1 MFRHEC
7 KLSVGILAFAIAV
20 VAVGWW
26 LANPGTARSQ
36 PGKDKAAKANE
47 DSLGYT
53 SHFHQEL
60 RKIGQITPQDFARR
74 YPGQAKYLEKF
85 SWDPTTAKFWDEF
98 NSDPNKLPQRRG
110 PRTDYRLNDA
120 ELAKFKQNGFVV
132 SERLATGSFA
142 ETFYRIYSRDLPVF
156 ITSDAL
162 LHAWHRSY
170 DGMLEELEETYLAT
184 SLDEILSAM
193 AKNVPAAQT
202 EYGDGVMKDSLA
214 DADYFLAMAR
224 SLLAGKQVPTA
235 LNQEERVATTLLAVE
250 RQQLHKFQL
259 FGRERQMDFS
269 QFKVRGH
276 YENSDQLKRYFKA
289 MMWCGR
295 IDLRI
300 AGGKD
305 YWGVLSSPR
314 ELGSAVILN
323 DLLVRSKQFERWQQ
337 FDRLIQTFVGR
348 TDSATFAHL
357 GALLDKAG
365 IKSPADLKTIE
376 QLEALQADI
385 LAGKVGLQHIRGDVY
400 TSPFGGQVELPRSFT
415 LLGQKFVL
423 DSWVTA
429 KVVFDD
435 ILWDDGNGKPDKVW
449 RRVPSCLDVAFAAL
463 GNDQVVPLLVDRMT
477 TGTHKFRDK
486 FNYQHNLAATRSVID
501 AQQPS
506 AWEENLNMGWLGTLR
521 EMSKPTT
528 DSKYPEA
535 LRTRAWAMKS
545 LNTQLASW
553 THLRHDTI
561 LYAKQSY
568 TSNASCFYPAG
579 FVEPVPHVWD
589 RMEKMTLRAAE
600 LIEKTPFPAGTMTR
614 KPPPGG
620 RGRGEWGGVEEKVD
634 FKTRQKEQVA
644 FLQNFAKQV
653 GTLKTIAGKQL
664 EQKELTAAETK
675 FLKDVVQKD
684 SSSGHTE
691 YNGWYTKLFWK
702 STTDSGLP
710 DAVVADVHTDTPS
723 PTPIGF
729 DPGCV
734 LHQGVGNVD
743 LMLIAIDNGKDRMVF
758 AGPVLSH
765 YEFEMT
771 GIIRKTDSEWRK
783 DLDAGRLP
791 PRPEW
796 TQGYLVPRA
805 KSN

>member
-1 MFRHEC
+1 MFSH
-7 KLSVGILAFAIAV
+7 KWKHAVGILLSGFV
-20 VAVGWW
+20 VAVPGWW
-26 LANPGTARSQ
+26 LAHPYPALAQ
-36 PGKDKAAKANE
+36 PAGDKTKAKSE

-53 SHFHQEL
+53 AHFQREL
-60 RKIGQITPQDFARR
+60 RKIGQISPQEFARR
-74 YPGQAKYLEKF
+74 YPGQAKYLDKV
-85 SWDPTTAKFWDEF
+85 SWDPTTAKFWDDF
-98 NSDPNKLPQRRG
+98 NRDPKLIAVNRRFGNSDF
-110 PRTDYRLNDA
+110 RLNQE
-120 ELAKFKQNGFVV
+120 ELARFKQNGFVV
-132 SERLATGSFA
+132 SERMAAGSFA
-142 ETFYRIYSRDLPVF
+142 EMFYRIYSRDLPVF
-156 ITSDAL
+156 ISSDAL
-162 LHAWHRSY
+162 LHAWHRTY
-170 DGMLEELEETYLAT
+170 DGMLEELEETYLST
-184 SLDEILSAM
+184 SLEEILTAM
-193 AKNVPAAQT
+193 AKNIPAAEK
-202 EYGDGVMKDSLA
+202 EYGNGVMKDSLA

-224 SLLAGKQVPTA
+224 SLLAGKQIPTA
-235 LNQEERVATTLLAVE
+235 LGQEDRVTMTLQAVAG
-250 RQQLHKFQL
+250 QQLHKFQL

-276 YENSDQLKRYFKA
+276 YENSDKLKKYFKA

-300 AGGKD
+300 AGGRD

-323 DLLVRSKQFERWQQ
+323 DLLLRANQFERWQQ
-337 FDRLIQTFVGR
+337 FDRLIQTYVGR

-357 GALLDKAG
+357 GALLTKAG
-365 IKSPADLKTIE
+365 IKSPADLKTME
-376 QLEALQADI
+376 QLESLQADI
-385 LAGKVGLQHIRGDVY
+385 LAGKVGLQDIRGDVY

-486 FNYQHNLAATRSVID
+486 FNYQHNLAATRNVID
-501 AQQPS
+501 SQQPS
-506 AWEENLNMGWLGTLR
+506 AWEENLYMGWLATLR
-521 EMSKPTT
+521 ELSKPTT
-528 DSKYPEA
+528 DSKYPEV

-579 FVEPVPHVWD
+579 FVEPVPHVWTA
-589 RMEKMTLRAAE
+589 MEKMILRAAE
-600 LIEKTPFPAGTMTR
+600 LIEKTPFPDGTYIKKTTR
-614 KPPPGG
+614 GDIQI
-620 RGRGEWGGVEEKVD
+620 D
-634 FKTRQKEQVA
+634 FKTRHTEQVT
-644 FLQNFAKQV
+644 FLRNFARQV
-653 GTLKTIAGKQL
+653 GILKTIAVKQL
-664 EQKELTAAETK
+664 EQQELTAAETK

-702 STTDSGLP
+702 STTDSGQP
-710 DAVVADVHTDTPS
+710 DALVADVHTDTPS
-723 PTPIGF
+723 LTPIGF

-771 GIIRKTDSEWRK
+771 GIVRKADSEWRK
-783 DLDAGRLP
+783 DLSDGTLP

-796 TQGYLVPRA
+796 TQGYLVPRV
-805 KSN
+805 KSVR

>member
-1 MFRHEC
+1 MFRHEW
-7 KLSVGILAFAIAV
+7 KHTVGVLV
-20 VAVGWW
+20 SGVALIVVGWW
-26 LANPGTARSQ
+26 LAHPGRALSQ
-36 PGKDKAAKANE
+36 PAKEKAKANE
-47 DSLGYT
+47 DPFGY
-53 SHFHQEL
+53 SAHFERELKQIGKISPQE
-60 RKIGQITPQDFARR
+60 FARR
-74 YPGQAKYLEKF
+74 YPGQAKYIDKLT
-85 SWDPTTAKFWDEF
+85 WDPTTAKFWDDF
-98 NSDPNKLPQRRG
+98 NRDPKELPQTKHFKFDFRF
-110 PRTDYRLNDA
+110 NEA
-120 ELAKFKQNGFVV
+120 ELAGFKKNGFVV
-132 SERLATGSFA
+132 SERLEAGSFA
-142 ETFYRIYSRDLPVF
+142 EMYYRIYSRDLPVF
-156 ITSDAL
+156 ISTDSL

-193 AKNVPAAQT
+193 AKGIPAADK
-202 EYGDGVMKDSLA
+202 EYGNGVLRDSLA

-224 SLLAGKQVPTA
+224 SLLAGKQAPTA
-235 LNQEERVATTLLAVE
+235 LQQEDRVALTLLAVE
-250 RQQLHKFQL
+250 RKQLHKFNL
-259 FGRERQMDFS
+259 FGRQREMDFS
-269 QFKVRGH
+269 QFEVRGH
-276 YENSDQLKRYFKA
+276 YENSDRLKKYFKA

-323 DLLVRSKQFERWQQ
+323 DLLLRAKQFERWQQ
-337 FDRLIQTFVGR
+337 FDRLIQTYVGR

-357 GALLDKAG
+357 GALLTKAG

-376 QLEALQADI
+376 QLEALQTEI
-385 LAGKVGLQHIRGDVY
+385 LAGKVGLQDIRGDVY
-400 TSPFGGQVELPRSFT
+400 TSPFGGKVELPRSFT
-415 LLGQKFVL
+415 VLGQKFVV

-435 ILWDDGNGKPDKVW
+435 VPVEFEDGPAGKILRV

-463 GNDQVVPLLVDRMT
+463 GNDQVVPLLVDRIT
-477 TGTHKFRDK
+477 AGTHRFRDK
-486 FNYQHNLAATRSVID
+486 VNYQNNLAATRNVID

-506 AWEENLNMGWLGTLR
+506 EWDVNLYMGWLATLR
-521 EMSKPTT
+521 ELSKPTT
-528 DSKYPEA
+528 DAKYPEV
-535 LRTRAWAMKS
+535 LRTKAWAMKS

-568 TSNASCFYPAG
+568 TSDADCFYPAG
-579 FVEPVPHVWD
+579 FVEPVPHVWS
-589 RMEKMTLRAAE
+589 RMEKMLQRAAE
-600 LIEKTPFPAGTMTR
+600 LMEKTPFPNGTTV
-614 KPPPGG
+614 KKTTHGDIQI
-620 RGRGEWGGVEEKVD
+620 D
-634 FKTRQKEQVA
+634 FKDLQKQQAA
-644 FLQNFAKQV
+644 FLRNFAQQV
-653 GTLKTIAGKQL
+653 GTLKTIATKQL

-675 FLKDVVQKD
+675 MLKDIVQKD

-702 STTDSGLP
+702 STTDSGQP
-710 DAVVADVHTDTPS
+710 DPLVADVHTDVPA
-723 PTPIGF
+723 PIHG

-743 LMLIAIDNGKDRMVF
+743 LLLIAIDNGKDRMVY

-765 YEFEMT
+765 YEFEMP
-771 GIIRKTDSEWRK
+771 GIARKPDSEWRK

-796 TQGYLVPRA
+796 TRGYLVPR
-805 KSN
+805 KSVR

>member
-1 MFRHEC
+1 MFRHEG
-7 KLSVGILAFAIAV
+7 KAAVGVLAAGIAAAV
-20 VAVGWW
+20 VGWW
-26 LANPGTARSQ
+26 LAQPGPARSQ
-36 PGKDKAAKANE
+36 PARDKATKANE

-53 SHFHQEL
+53 AHFQREL
-60 RKIGQITPQDFARR
+60 RQIGQITPQEFARR
-74 YPGQAKYLEKF
+74 YPGQARYVAKL
-85 SWDPTTAKFWDEF
+85 SWDPTTAKFWDAFSRDPKELPP
-98 NSDPNKLPQRRG
+98 NRRYGKSDF
-110 PRTDYRLNDA
+110 RLNDE
-120 ELAKFKQNGFVV
+120 ELARFKQNGFVV
-132 SERLATGSFA
+132 SERLAAGSFA
-142 ETFYRIYSRDLPVF
+142 EMFYRIYSRDLPVF
-156 ITSDAL
+156 ISSDAL
-162 LHAWHRSY
+162 LHAWHRTY

-184 SLDEILSAM
+184 SLDDILTAM
-193 AKNVPAAQT
+193 AKSIPAAHK
-202 EYGDGVMKDSLA
+202 EYGKGVLGDSLA
-214 DADYFLAMAR
+214 DADYFLATAR

-235 LNQEERVATTLLAVE
+235 LGQEGRVATTLQAVD
-250 RQQLHKFQL
+250 RLQMQKFWL

-276 YENSDQLKRYFKA
+276 YESSDLLKRYFKA

-300 AGGKD
+300 AGGRD

-323 DLLVRSKQFERWQQ
+323 DLLLRSNRFPRWQQ
-337 FDRLIQTFVGR
+337 FDRLLQTFVGR

-357 GALLDKAG
+357 GALLSKAG
-365 IKSPADLKTIE
+365 IKSPADLKTME

-435 ILWDDGNGKPDKVW
+435 ILWDHGNGVPDKVW

-463 GNDQVVPLLVDRMT
+463 GNDQVVPLLVERMT
-477 TGTHKFRDK
+477 AGPHKFRDR
-486 FNYQHNLAATRSVID
+486 FNYQHNLAATRNVID

-506 AWEENLNMGWLGTLR
+506 AWDENLYMGWLATLR
-521 EMSKPTT
+521 ELSRPTT
-528 DSKYPEA
+528 DGKYPEA

-568 TSNASCFYPAG
+568 TSNASCLYPAG
-579 FVEPVPHVWD
+579 FVEPVPHVWA
-589 RMEKMTLRAAE
+589 RLEKMALRAAE
-600 LIEKTPFPAGTMTR
+600 LLEKTPFPDGTYVKQTTR
-614 KPPPGG
+614 GDL
-620 RGRGEWGGVEEKVD
+620 RID
-634 FKTRQKEQVA
+634 FQTRHKEQVA
-644 FLQNFAKQV
+644 FLRNFARQV
-653 GTLKTIAGKQL
+653 GTLKTIAGKELAQ
-664 EQKELTAAETK
+664 QELTAAEAK

-702 STTDSGLP
+702 STTDSGQP
-710 DAVVADVHTDTPS
+710 DALVADVHTDTPS
-723 PTPIGF
+723 PTPLGF
-729 DPGCV
+729 DPGCI

-743 LMLIAIDNGKDRMVF
+743 LMLIAIDSGKERIVF

-765 YEFEMT
+765 YEFEMS
-771 GIIRKTDSEWRK
+771 GVVRKADSEWRQ
-783 DLDAGRLP
+783 DLGAGRLP

-796 TQGYLVPRA
+796 TQGYLVPRG
-805 KSN
+805 K

>member
-1 MFRHEC
+1 MLRYGYKHAAG
-7 KLSVGILAFAIAV
+7 VLAAGVAVAV
-20 VAVGWW
+20 VCCW
-26 LANPGTARSQ
+26 LTHQGPAQSQ
-36 PGKDKAAKANE
+36 PAGGKAAKANE

-53 SHFHQEL
+53 AHFQREL
-60 RKIGQITPQDFARR
+60 RQIGQISPEEFARR
-74 YPGQAKYLEKF
+74 YPSQAKYLAKL
-85 SWDPTTAKFWDEF
+85 SWDPTTAKFWDDF
-98 NSDPNKLPQRRG
+98 NRDPQTLPPHRRFG
-110 PRTDYRLNDA
+110 NPDFRLNDA

-132 SERLATGSFA
+132 SERMAAGSFA
-142 ETFYRIYSRDLPVF
+142 EMFYRIYSRDLPVC

-162 LHAWHRSY
+162 VHAWHRTY
-170 DGMLEELEETYLAT
+170 DGMLEELEETYLST
-184 SLDEILSAM
+184 SLDEILTAM
-193 AKNVPAAQT
+193 AKNIPAAEK
-202 EYGDGVMKDSLA
+202 EYGHGVLGDSLA

-235 LNQEERVATTLLAVE
+235 LNQEARVATTLQAVD
-250 RQQLHKFQL
+250 RLQLHKFVL

-276 YENSDQLKRYFKA
+276 YENSDLLKRYFKA

-314 ELGSAVILN
+314 ELGSAVILH
-323 DLLVRSKQFERWQQ
+323 DLLLRSQQFERWQQ

-357 GALLDKAG
+357 GALLAESG
-365 IKSPADLKTIE
+365 IKSPADLKTLE
-376 QLEALQADI
+376 QLEKLQADI

-435 ILWDDGNGKPDKVW
+435 ILWDHGDGKPDKVW
-449 RRVPSCLDVAFAAL
+449 RRVPSCLDVAFVSL
-463 GNDQVVPLLVDRMT
+463 GNDQVVPLLVDRINA
-477 TGTHKFRDK
+477 GPHKFRDRH
-486 FNYQHNLAATRSVID
+486 NYQHNLAAARNVID

-506 AWEENLNMGWLGTLR
+506 AWDENLYMGWLATLR
-521 EMSKPTT
+521 ELSKPTT
-528 DSKYPEA
+528 GDTYPEA

-545 LNTQLASW
+545 LNTQMASW

-579 FVEPVPHVWD
+579 YVEPVPHVWA
-589 RMEKMTLRAAE
+589 RLEKMVLRAAD
-600 LIEKTPFPAGTMTR
+600 LIEKTPYPTGTYVKKTQL
-614 KPPPGG
+614 
-620 RGRGEWGGVEEKVD
+620 GE
-634 FKTRQKEQVA
+634 FKIAFKDRHQEQVT
-644 FLQNFAKQV
+644 FLRNFAKQV
-653 GTLKTIAGKQL
+653 GTLKAIAVKQR
-664 EQKELTAAETK
+664 EQQELDAAEAK

-702 STTDSGLP
+702 STTDSGQP
-710 DAVVADVHTDTPS
+710 DALVADVHTDTPS
-723 PTPIGF
+723 PSPLGF
-729 DPGCV
+729 DPGSV
-734 LHQGVGNVD
+734 LHQGVGGVD
-743 LMLIAIDNGKDRMVF
+743 LMLIAIENGKDRMVF

-771 GIIRKTDSEWRK
+771 GIVRKTDSEWGK
-783 DLDAGRLP
+783 ELTAGNRP

-796 TQGYLVPRA
+796 TQSYLVPRG
-805 KSN
+805 K